1 MNSPCCADGTIVLI
15 EEGKLE
21 RQVSMGCP
29 LAPRVVHFSNAA
41 RTKCR
46 VNNLLAMPA
55 TLPKI
60 SAEIAAVTSGHV
72 KAT

>member
-29 LAPRVVHFSNAA
+29 LAPRVVLLF
-41 RTKCR
+41 KCGAHK
-46 VNNLLAMPA
+46 VPGEQLAGDA
-55 TLPKI
+55 DDV
-60 SAEIAAVTSGHV
+60 A
-72 KAT
+72 